1 MACQRS
7 ADCFSHGERSL
18 SGNQINI
25 VCIAS
30 YFKGEAFLRECRRQ
44 GCRVFLVTVESLR
57 DADWPRESIDEIFYM
72 PDKYSREDI
81 LKGISYLAR
90 TEVIDRIVPL
100 DEFDQETAAQLREHL
115 RIPGMGDTTARYF
128 RDKLAMRM
136 KAKEA
141 GILVPEFVHVLNYD
155 RLRKYMA
162 QVPPPW
168 VLKPRSEAASIG
180 IKKLTHSDELWPLLD
195 RFGDRQ
201 SFYVLEQ
208 YIPGDI
214 YHVDSIISERE
225 IVFAVVSK
233 YGRPPMDV
241 SLGGVFTTRKI
252 PHESADAQSLELL
265 NRDVIKTLGLVRGVT
280 HTEFIKGRDDGRFY
294 FLETA
299 ARVGGANIAECIEA
313 ATGINLW
320 AEWAR
325 IEVYGSERAYELPP
339 HRDDYAGVVISLARQ
354 ECPDTS
360 AYDDPEIVYRLNKKH
375 HAGVVLASPSLKR
388 VEQLLDE
395 YSRRFYEDFYT
406 TEPPPA
412 SSSDL

>member
-1 MACQRS
+1 MTDHPQ
-7 ADCFSHGERSL
+7 L
-18 SGNQINI
+18 SI

-30 YFKGEAFLRECRRQ
+30 FFKGEAFLRECRRQ
-44 GCRVFLVTVESLR
+44 GCRVILVTVEKLK
-57 DADWPRESIDEIFYM
+57 DADWPRDAIDEIFYM
-72 PDKYSREDI
+72 PDKYSRDDI
-81 LKGISYLAR
+81 IKGISYLAR
-90 TEVIDRIVPL
+90 TQTIDRIVPL
-100 DEFDQETAAQLREHL
+100 DEFDQETAAILREHL
-115 RIPGMGDTTARYF
+115 RTPGMGDTTARYF
-128 RDKLAMRM
+128 RDKLAMRV
-136 KAKEA
+136 KAKDS

-155 RLRKYMA
+155 RIREYLAR
-162 QVPPPW
+162 VSPPW

-180 IKKLTHSDELWPLLD
+180 IKKLARSDELWPLLD
-195 RFGDRQ
+195 GLGDRQ

-208 YIPGDI
+208 YIAGDI

-265 NRDVIKTLGLVRGVT
+265 NRDVIKTLGLVRGVA

-325 IEVYGSERAYELPP
+325 IEIYGGDRAYELPP

-354 ECPDTS
+354 EHPDTS
-360 AYDDPEIVYRLNKKH
+360 AYDDAEIVYRLSKHH
-375 HAGVVLASPSLKR
+375 HAGIVFASPSLER
-388 VEQLLDE
+388 VEHLLDE
-395 YSRRFYEDFYT
+395 YSRRFYEDFYA

-412 SSSDL
+412 TAGDL

>member
-1 MACQRS
+1 VSDR
-7 ADCFSHGERSL
+7 E
-18 SGNQINI
+18 INI
-25 VCIAS
+25 LCIAS

-57 DADWPRESIDEIFYM
+57 YAGWPRESIDEIFYM

-90 TEVIDRIVPL
+90 TQVIDRIVPL

-136 KAKEA
+136 KAREA
-141 GILVPEFVHVLNYD
+141 GILVPDFVHVLNYD
-155 RLRKYMA
+155 RLREYMA
-162 QVPPPW
+162 RVQPPW
-168 VLKPRSEAASIG
+168 LLKPRSEAASIG

-225 IVFAVVSK
+225 IVFAVVHK

-241 SLGGVFTTRKI
+241 SLGGIFTTRKI

-280 HTEFIKGRDDGRFY
+280 HTEFIKGHDDGRFY

-299 ARVGGANIAECIEA
+299 ARVGGANIAECVEA

-325 IEVYGSERAYELPP
+325 IEVYGGERPYDLPP
-339 HRDDYAGVVISLARQ
+339 RRDDYAGVVISLARQ

-360 AYDDPEIVYRLNKKH
+360 AYEDPEIVYRLDKKY
-375 HAGVVLASPSLKR
+375 HAGVVLASHSLER
-388 VEQLLDE
+388 VERLLDE
-395 YSRRFYEDFYT
+395 YSRRFYEDFYA

-412 SSSDL
+412 STREL

>member
-1 MACQRS
+1 MSDREIS
-7 ADCFSHGERSL
+7 IL
-18 SGNQINI
+18 
-25 VCIAS
+25 CIAS

-57 DADWPRESIDEIFYM
+57 DAAWPRESIDEIFYM

-90 TEVIDRIVPL
+90 TQVIDRIVPL

-136 KAKEA
+136 KAREA
-141 GILVPEFVHVLNYD
+141 GILVPDFVHVLNYD

-162 QVPPPW
+162 HVPPPW
-168 VLKPRSEAASIG
+168 LLKPRSEAASIG

-225 IVFAVVSK
+225 IVFAIVHK

-241 SLGGVFTTRKI
+241 SLGGIFTTRKI

-265 NRDVIKTLGLVRGVT
+265 NRDVVKTLGLVRGVT

-299 ARVGGANIAECIEA
+299 ARVGGANIAECVEA

-325 IEVYGSERAYELPP
+325 IEVYGGERPYELPP

-354 ECPDTS
+354 EWPDTS
-360 AYDDPEIVYRLNKKH
+360 AYDDPEIVYRLDKKY
-375 HAGVVLASPSLKR
+375 HAGVVLASHSLER
-388 VEQLLDE
+388 VERLLDE
-395 YSRRFYEDFYT
+395 YSRRFYEDFYA

-412 SSSDL
+412 STREL